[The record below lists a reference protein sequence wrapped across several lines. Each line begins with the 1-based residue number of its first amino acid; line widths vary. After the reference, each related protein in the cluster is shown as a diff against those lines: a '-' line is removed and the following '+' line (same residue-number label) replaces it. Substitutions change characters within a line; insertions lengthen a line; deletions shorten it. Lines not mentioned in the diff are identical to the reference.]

1 MRRSILGA
9 AATTLAVGG
18 LVLAAPANA
27 ELDSGVY
34 TYRSVMADGD
44 TNEAKVEV
52 NNCGPGC
59 ISLYNIDTNVDQG
72 QARILGT
79 QYVLDKWEPQAGT
92 CADGSQVDVLAR
104 YTFDLDGTNGRF
116 TLLGAN
122 PCPNGPVGDTTFTL
136 TRVT

>member
-18 LVLAAPANA
+18 LALAAPANA
-27 ELDSGVY
+27 ELDPGVY
-34 TYRSVMADGD
+34 IYRSVMANGVP
-44 TNEAKVEV
+44 TEAKVQV

-59 ISLYNIDTNVDQG
+59 ISLYNIDSNVDQG

-79 QYVLDKWEPQAGT
+79 QYVLDKWEPQGGT
-92 CADGSQVDVLAR
+92 CADGNPVDILTR
-104 YTFDLDGTNGRF
+104 YTFDLDGTNGRY
-116 TLLGAN
+116 TLLGPN

>member
-9 AATTLAVGG
+9 AVAALAVGG
-18 LVLAAPANA
+18 LALAAPANA
-27 ELDSGVY
+27 ELDPGVY
-34 TYRSVMADGD
+34 TYHSVMANGV
-44 TNEAKVEV
+44 TSEAKVQV
-52 NNCGPGC
+52 NDCGLGC
-59 ISLYNIDTNVDQG
+59 ISLYNIDSNVDQG

-79 QYVLDKWEPQAGT
+79 QYVLDKWEPQGGT
-92 CADGSQVDVLAR
+92 CADGHQVDVLTR

-122 PCPNGPVGDTTFTL
+122 PCPNGPVGDTAFTL